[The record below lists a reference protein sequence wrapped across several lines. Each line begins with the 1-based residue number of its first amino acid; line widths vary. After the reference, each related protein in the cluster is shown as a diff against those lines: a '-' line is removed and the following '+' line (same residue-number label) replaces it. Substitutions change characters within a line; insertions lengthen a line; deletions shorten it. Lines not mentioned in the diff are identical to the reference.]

1 MRVQVIFASLLMLTV
16 SLAGCITDSIVG
28 QTTDDTL
35 EQSTMYTIS
44 ATDSLGDGGHE
55 ITVTHSD
62 GSSLCS
68 IGTYSTYWGD
78 SWPDVSCTF
87 ALSSGTATVS
97 YESGEPDYF
106 QLTVTLT
113 TPSGTTS
120 DISPTA
126 SYGPETLA
134 SLTELSVT
142 SGQAGGATDE
152 MTEVWG
158 CLDASSLNYD
168 VSATNSS
175 DLCLSEEQLLLA
187 EEVFWSS
194 WDTDAV
200 NNATEPV
207 GYRLMIGET
216 SADENESACLE
227 IQEVFSSDYY
237 DQKIVGAFESDNIS
251 AGTCE
256 ERAEQIFRVQNDTAE
271 ERGGTAKF
279 FNNAKG
285 FGFKN
290 SQTVFDN
297 VVQVEKFSD
306 GEWDNY
312 TMDTASTYDE
322 FRNRLEHGPGIR
334 DDSGDI
340 SIDETETVARSED
353 GGLGDSDCNDVD
365 NRARPCG
372 FPSVADTEFES
383 IDFHEVELRG
393 SGHVQTIH
401 YFAKDTSTGAEIEV
415 MGEMTEDGFKIT
427 EYCNEIP
434 STNYSIIDSYMGI
447 PADIADGDDESKTI
461 DHDKGQEV
469 VIRGRVSA
477 RIILLEADGN
487 ELRFEE
493 YDYVEPVDYRS
504 VNSDGTI
511 ANTEVLGGVRAIPFY
526 FDWIP
531 DSDTNETENKSA
543 TEEGKKGLNAVEV
556 KVMIAGPSGPYGMD
570 ADLSDYRLVTSNCTL
585 DNKTTG
591 LDETTE
597 VDNTTQA
604 DEEVPS
610 GRSGNA
616 TRDAVSALPTGK
628 RVYGSDGNT
637 CTNIDVYDLSDIDG
651 LLEHGITFIDADS
664 SGTLSEGDRFEFSDN
679 YTCDDCDEA
688 NMLRLYSVSADEF
701 SDGNINPSSEMSL
714 MHHGAMNAIRNI
726 RSIDSDDPSPPVRAQ
741 DHNTT
746 RSNRAN

>member
-1 MRVQVIFASLLMLTV
+1 MRTQVIFTSLLMLTV
-16 SLAGCITDSIVG
+16 SLAGCITDSIVD

-35 EQSTMYTIS
+35 EQTTMYTIS
-44 ATDSLGDGGHE
+44 ATDSLGDGGHK

-415 MGEMTEDGFKIT
+415 MGEMTVDGFKIT

-447 PADIADGDDESKTI
+447 PADIADGDDDWKPT
-461 DHDKGQEV
+461 K
-469 VIRGRVSA
+469 VSA
-477 RIILLEADGN
+477 RIILLEADGD

-493 YDYVEPVDYRS
+493 YDYDEPVSYRS
-504 VNSDGTI
+504 ENGTF
-511 ANTEVLGGVRAIPFY
+511 EPDVLRAIPFY
-526 FDWIP
+526 FEWIP
-531 DSDTNETENKSA
+531 DEDTNESENKSA
-543 TEEGKKGLNAVEV
+543 TEEGKKGLNAVNV
-556 KVMIAGPSGPYGMD
+556 KVVIAGPSGPYGMEG
-570 ADLSDYRLVTSNCTL
+570 DLSDYRLVTSNCTL

-591 LDETTE
+591 IDATTE
-597 VDNTTQA
+597 ADDDTTSARSEGTNGSDA
-604 DEEVPS
+604 D
-610 GRSGNA
+610 RN
-616 TRDAVSALPTGK
+616 DIHI
-628 RVYGSDGNT
+628 YGSAGNS
-637 CTNIDVYDLSDIDG
+637 CTDIDAYDLSDIDG
-651 LLEHGITFIDADS
+651 LLEHGIVFVDADS

-679 YTCDDCDEA
+679 FTCDDCVEA
-688 NMLRLYSVSADEF
+688 NMLRLFSISADEF
-701 SDGNINPSSEMSL
+701 SDGNINPSSKMSL
-714 MHHGAMNAIRNI
+714 VHEGAMNAIRNI

-741 DHNTT
+741 DHNSR
-746 RSNRAN
+746 RSNR

>member
-1 MRVQVIFASLLMLTV
+1 MSMRVQVIFASLLMLTV

-35 EQSTMYTIS
+35 EQTTMYTIS

-78 SWPDVSCTF
+78 SWPDASCTF

-134 SLTELSVT
+134 SLTEPSVT

-152 MTEVWG
+152 MTEVLG
-158 CLDASSLNYD
+158 CMDESALNYD
-168 VSATNSS
+168 VNATNSS
-175 DLCLSEEQLLLA
+175 DLCLSKEQLLLA

-194 WDTDAV
+194 WDADAI

-237 DQKIVGAFESDNIS
+237 EQKIVGAFESDNIS
-251 AGTCE
+251 TGTCE
-256 ERAEQIFRVQNDTAE
+256 ERAEQIYDGQNDTVE
-271 ERGGTAKF
+271 GRTGTVKF

-297 VVQVEKFSD
+297 SVQVEKFSD

-312 TMDTASTYDE
+312 SMETAATYDE

-334 DDSGDI
+334 SSDGCCAEVADSLDNDAGGRENGEPGD
-340 SIDETETVARSED
+340 A
-353 GGLGDSDCNDVD
+353 DCNDSMD
-365 NRARPCG
+365 NIRPCG
-372 FPSVADTEFES
+372 FPSSDETEFES
-383 IDFHEVELRG
+383 IEFKEVENNAEGRQ
-393 SGHVQTIH
+393 QTIY
-401 YFAKDTSTGAEIEV
+401 YFARDTSTGNEIEV
-415 MGEMTEDGFKIT
+415 MGVMTENGFKIT
-427 EYCNEIP
+427 EYCNEIA
-434 STNYSIIDSYMGI
+434 STNTSLIDSYMGVL
-447 PADIADGDDESKTI
+447 ADFADGDDNW
-461 DHDKGQEV
+461 
-469 VIRGRVSA
+469 RVST
-477 RIILLEADGN
+477 RIILLEVDGN
-487 ELRFEE
+487 DMRFEE
-493 YDYVEPVDYRS
+493 YDYDEPVDSRS
-504 VNSDGTI
+504 ALTPEQHCVQV
-511 ANTEVLGGVRAIPFY
+511 ACRAIPF
-526 FDWIP
+526 FFEGITDEA
-531 DSDTNETENKSA
+531 TNETENKSA

-597 VDNTTQA
+597 SDNTTNG

-610 GRSGNA
+610 GRSGKA
-616 TRDAVSALPTGK
+616 TRDAVSDLPIGK
-628 RVYGSDGNT
+628 RVYGSDGNN
-637 CTNIDVYDLSDIDG
+637 CTNIDVYDLSDLDG

-679 YTCDDCDEA
+679 YTCGDCDEA

-714 MHHGAMNAIRNI
+714 IHHGAMNAIRNI
-726 RSIDSDDPSPPVRAQ
+726 RSIDSDDPPPPIRAQ

-746 RSNRAN
+746 RSNRN

>member
-1 MRVQVIFASLLMLTV
+1 MRVQVIFASLLMVTV
-16 SLAGCITDSIVG
+16 SLAGCITDSAVEDIIDETPEILG
-28 QTTDDTL
+28 CMD
-35 EQSTMYTIS
+35 ES
-44 ATDSLGDGGHE
+44 A
-55 ITVTHSD
+55 
-62 GSSLCS
+62 
-68 IGTYSTYWGD
+68 
-78 SWPDVSCTF
+78 
-87 ALSSGTATVS
+87 
-97 YESGEPDYF
+97 
-106 QLTVTLT
+106 
-113 TPSGTTS
+113 
-120 DISPTA
+120 
-126 SYGPETLA
+126 
-134 SLTELSVT
+134 
-142 SGQAGGATDE
+142 
-152 MTEVWG
+152 
-158 CLDASSLNYD
+158 LNYD

-227 IQEVFSSDYY
+227 IQEVFSPDYY

-271 ERGGTAKF
+271 GRGGTVKY

-334 DDSGDI
+334 DDSGDNYEAV
-340 SIDETETVARSED
+340 DETETVARSEE
-353 GGLGDSDCNDVD
+353 GGPGNTDCNDVD

-393 SGHVQTIH
+393 SGHAQTIY

-415 MGEMTEDGFKIT
+415 MGEMTVDGFKIT

-447 PADIADGDDESKTI
+447 PADIADGDDDESKTTGS
-461 DHDKGQEV
+461 DKDQEV

-504 VNSDGTI
+504 VNSDGAI

-543 TEEGKKGLNAVEV
+543 TEEGKKGLNAVNV
-556 KVMIAGPSGPYGMD
+556 KVVIAGPGGPYGMD
-570 ADLSDYRLVTSNCTL
+570 GYLSDYRLVTSNCTF
-585 DNKTTG
+585 DNATTG
-591 LDETTE
+591 VDDTTE
-597 VDNTTQA
+597 ADNTTNA
-604 DEEVPS
+604 DEES
-610 GRSGNA
+610 TGGRSENA

-651 LLEHGITFIDADS
+651 LLEHGIVFVDADS
-664 SGTLSEGDRFEFSDN
+664 SGTLSEGDRFEFSEN
-679 YTCDDCDEA
+679 YTCVDCDEA
-688 NMLRLYSVSADEF
+688 NMLRLFSISADEF
-701 SDGNINPSSEMSL
+701 SDGNINPSSEMSSL
-714 MHHGAMNAIRNI
+714 HQGAMNAIRNI
-726 RSIDSDDPSPPVRAQ
+726 RSIDSDDPPPPIRAQ
-741 DHNTT
+741 DHNSR
-746 RSNRAN
+746 RSNR